1 MATILIIDD
10 EPKLGLLLAGSLE
23 DAGHTTEA
31 LTDPVAAIE
40 SIKNRPFHLVLTDLK
55 MEPVDG
61 MAVLAVAREQHP
73 EMPVVMMTAFGS
85 TTHAV
90 AAMKAGAADYLT
102 KPLDLDEVTLLV
114 DRLLAEKRVQRR
126 AEQLAEDFD
135 QRVYDDFVGQSPPVR
150 ELFNFIDKVAK
161 TDTTVLLL
169 GESGTG
175 KEILARAIHRK
186 SKRAEFPFIAVNCA
200 SLTETLL
207 ESELFGHEKGAFTGA
222 IKQKPGRFEVA
233 EGGTL
238 FLDEIG
244 EISPGFQAKLLRA
257 LEEREITRVGSTE
270 TIKTN
275 VRVIAATNRD
285 LQRQVVDGLF
295 REDLFFRVSVFPI
308 KVPPLRDRAGDISLL
323 VDHFLRKL
331 GFKQKFTDKTL
342 LNKLESYRWPGN
354 VRELRNVL
362 ERAVILS
369 DNGPITEDM
378 LGFLPPSRPDE
389 QSKAAVDT
397 AVGLEQQEKQMIED
411 ALQRAGGNK
420 SKAAEILQITRRVLY
435 TKLKK
440 YGIG

>member
-1 MATILIIDD
+1 MAAILIIDD
-10 EPKLGLLLAGSLE
+10 EPKLGVLLAGALE
-23 DAGHTTEA
+23 DAGHTVEAWTE
-31 LTDPVAAIE
+31 PVVAIAR
-40 SIKNRPFHLVLTDLK
+40 IKSRRFDIVLTDLK

-61 MAVLAVAREQHP
+61 MAVLAAAKKQHP

-114 DRLLAEKRVQRR
+114 RRLLEKKRVHDR
-126 AEQLAEDFD
+126 AQQLAEDFD
-135 QRVYDDFVGQSPPVR
+135 QRLYDDFIGQSKPVR
-150 ELFNFIDKVAK
+150 ELFNFINKVAK

-175 KEILARAIHRK
+175 KEILARAIHRQ
-186 SKRAEFPFIAVNCA
+186 SSRAEFPFIAVNCA
-200 SLTETLL
+200 ALTETLL
-207 ESELFGHEKGAFTGA
+207 SSELFGHEKGAFTGA

-244 EISPGFQAKLLRA
+244 EISPGFQAQLLRV

-270 TIKTN
+270 IIKTN
-275 VRVIAATNRD
+275 VRVVTATNRD
-285 LQRQVVDGLF
+285 LQQQVADGAF
-295 REDLFFRVSVFPI
+295 RDDLFFRLSVFPI
-308 KVPPLRDRAGDISLL
+308 KVPPLRDRAGDIPLL
-323 VDHFLRKL
+323 VEHFLNKL
-331 GFKQKFTDKTL
+331 GYQQKLTDKTL
-342 LNKLESYRWPGN
+342 LAKLEGYRWPGN

-362 ERAVILS
+362 ERAVILA
-369 DNGPITEDM
+369 DGGPITEDM
-378 LGFLPPSRPDE
+378 LGFLPPARTDE
-389 QSKAAVDT
+389 AGAAAVDA

-411 ALQRAGGNK
+411 ALRQAGGNK